1 MITWTD
7 DNQIMCA
14 GQLAGAEDLMPEFSS
29 NRLFLGGDVGGQ
41 TGNGNVLQLL
51 HDQKQFA
58 NSVEV
63 VNGVYLGGFQAAKK
77 AVRREEIDAVKT
89 CRQAAMPFTRAAL

>member
-1 MITWTD
+1 
-7 DNQIMCA
+7 
-14 GQLAGAEDLMPEFSS
+14 MPEFSD

-89 CRQAAMPFTRAAL
+89 CRQAAALIIPLHCIPHMPCFLEPICK

>member
-1 MITWTD
+1 
-7 DNQIMCA
+7 
-14 GQLAGAEDLMPEFSS
+14 MPEFSS

-41 TGNGNVLQLL
+41 AGNGNVLQLL
-51 HDQKQFA
+51 HDQKQLD

-89 CRQAAMPFTRAAL
+89 CRQGLV